1 MDNHTKRLWAPE
13 QDFPQLRRPV
23 LRHENTDNTKQQN
36 DSKPTAVNTTVT
48 SNMDVAKS
56 TLSVEAKEW
65 YPPGYNSTPA
75 VNNYPTYSK
84 PTNSAQNRLNK
95 YKQVQNDNKF
105 KGTYDYDQQLQY
117 LYEIIKLLTLKP
129 GKFDEVIFSLIEFL
143 EPYFNDIEVMS
154 KVTTVIFQQAV
165 VETNFQYSGARLL
178 AIMDENCPFVRAC
191 LHSLCEKELE
201 KTSNLQNLAI
211 FYAEIYSQLNF
222 ELFGICL
229 LKALKKMSSHPEN
242 VKYICHTL
250 KLTGGKLE
258 ALDKSV
264 ISEIF
269 NHLEKLKPVLTNHIS
284 SLVQSVIKLRDSQWG
299 QAEIHASGIELE
311 ENLSDGPVFYG
322 PDGRQLTTEES
333 DFLTEN
339 LDELML
345 DDTDPDALWNPE
357 PEMSEEIR
365 LAFAD
370 FVKANRR

>member
-23 LRHENTDNTKQQN
+23 LRQENTDNMKQQN
-36 DSKPTAVNTTVT
+36 DSQPTTVNTTVT
-48 SNMDVAKS
+48 PNMAVAKS
-56 TLSVEAKEW
+56 TLSAEAEEW
-65 YPPGYNSTPA
+65 YPAGYNSTPV
-75 VNNYPTYSK
+75 VNNYPTYS
-84 PTNSAQNRLNK
+84 PSSVQNRLNK
-95 YKQVQNDNKF
+95 YRHVDNDNKY

-143 EPYFNDIEVMS
+143 EPYFNNIEVMS

-250 KLTGGKLE
+250 K
-258 ALDKSV
+258 
-264 ISEIF
+264 
-269 NHLEKLKPVLTNHIS
+269 
-284 SLVQSVIKLRDSQWG
+284 SVIKLRDTQWG

-322 PDGRQLTTEES
+322 PDGRQLTAEES

-357 PEMSEEIR
+357 PEMNEEIR

-370 FVKANRR
+370 FVKATHR